1 MASEALQGL
10 IAAAEDLQDCAPA
23 LKNLETAF
31 QRIDMSSFV
40 TNAALSLPQLNGAV
54 PDHQGILEEAK

>member
-1 MASEALQGL
+1 M
-10 IAAAEDLQDCAPA
+10 AAAEGLQNCAPA

-40 TNAALSLPQLNGAV
+40 RNAALSLQQLNGAV
-54 PDHQGILEEAK
+54 PDHQGILEESK